1 MEQRIGEVR
10 LGDGTRVAYSRAGS
24 GPPLVHVPGWLT
36 HLELS
41 WALPA
46 ERAFSSALADGR
58 TLYRYD
64 KAGCGLSGP
73 ADRPPSLELEDETLT
88 AVIEAAGPEPID
100 LLGVSLGA
108 AVAVRWAA
116 EHPDRV
122 RRLVLYGGW
131 ADGAQVASAAVRE
144 HVLGLVGS
152 HWGLGSDVLTEIFA
166 PDADRSTRRAFARYQ
181 REAASAERARDM
193 LATCY
198 AVDVTEVLPH
208 VRVPTLV
215 VHRDRDRAAP
225 LQQGRALADGIPGAR
240 FRTLPGR
247 SHLPFVGDAEALS
260 RTIRGFLGLPPTR
273 RSATP
278 TLTPRQHEV
287 AALVAE
293 GLTNREV
300 ADRMFLSVKTV
311 EANLSRIYR
320 KLELRA
326 RADLVRRVLAEK
338 EGPRVPSQPS
348 RVSPDAG

>member
-10 LGDGTRVAYSRAGS
+10 LGDATRIAYARAGS
-24 GPPLVHVPGWLT
+24 GPALVYVPGWLT

-46 ERAFSSALADGR
+46 ERAFYSALAEGR

-73 ADRPPSLELEDETLT
+73 ADRAPSLDVEDETLT
-88 AVIEAAGPEPID
+88 AVAEAAGPDRFD

-116 EHPDRV
+116 AHPDRV

-131 ADGAQVASAAVRE
+131 ASGARVAAPAVQE

-152 HWGLGSDVLTEIFA
+152 QWGLGSDVLTDIFA
-166 PDADRSTRRAFARYQ
+166 PDADRSTRRAFALYQ
-181 REAASAERARDM
+181 REAATAERARDM

-198 AVDVTEVLPH
+198 AVDVTALLPR
-208 VRVPTLV
+208 VQVPTLV

-225 LQQGRALADGIPGAR
+225 VQQGRALADGIPGAR
-240 FRTLPGR
+240 FRTLPGH

-260 RTIRGFLGLPPTR
+260 RTVRGFLGLPPTR
-273 RSATP
+273 RPAAP
-278 TLTPRQHEV
+278 TLTPRQREV

-293 GLTNREV
+293 GLTNREIGRRLVISERSAESHVERIRIRLGLRSRAQV
-300 ADRMFLSVKTV
+300 AAWVV
-311 EANLSRIYR
+311 ES
-320 KLELRA
+320 
-326 RADLVRRVLAEK
+326 
-338 EGPRVPSQPS
+338 G
-348 RVSPDAG
+348 GG

>member
-1 MEQRIGEVR
+1 VDQRIGEAR
-10 LGDGTRVAYSRAGS
+10 LGDGTRIAHARVGS
-24 GPPLVHVPGWLT
+24 GPPLVYVPGWLT

-46 ERAFSSALADGR
+46 ERAFYAALAEGR
-58 TLYRYD
+58 TLFRYD

-73 ADRPPSLELEDETLT
+73 SERGPSLELEAEALD
-88 AVIEAAGPEPID
+88 AVTEAAGPDPID
-100 LLGVSLGA
+100 LLGISLGA
-108 AVAVRWAA
+108 VVAVRWAA

-131 ADGAQVASAAVRE
+131 ASGAQVASAAVRE

-152 HWGLGSDVLTEIFA
+152 QWGLGSDVLTDIFA

-181 REAASAERARDM
+181 REAASSERARDM

-198 AVDVTEVLPH
+198 EVDVTRVLAD
-208 VRVPTLV
+208 VRAPTLV

-225 LQQGRALADGIPGAR
+225 VQQGQALADGIPGAR

-260 RTIRGFLGLPPTR
+260 RTIRGFLGLPPSR
-273 RSATP
+273 RAATP
-278 TLTPRQHEV
+278 SLTPRQREV

-293 GLTNREV
+293 GLTNREIGNRLVISERSAESHVERIRIRLGLRSRAQVAAWLV
-300 ADRMFLSVKTV
+300 ADG
-311 EANLSRIYR
+311 
-320 KLELRA
+320 
-326 RADLVRRVLAEK
+326 AE
-338 EGPRVPSQPS
+338 
-348 RVSPDAG
+348 

>member
-1 MEQRIGEVR
+1 
-10 LGDGTRVAYSRAGS
+10 
-24 GPPLVHVPGWLT
+24 
-36 HLELS
+36 
-41 WALPA
+41 
-46 ERAFSSALADGR
+46 
-58 TLYRYD
+58 
-64 KAGCGLSGP
+64 
-73 ADRPPSLELEDETLT
+73 
-88 AVIEAAGPEPID
+88 
-100 LLGVSLGA
+100 
-108 AVAVRWAA
+108 VAVRWAA
-116 EHPDRV
+116 GHPDRV

-152 HWGLGSDVLTEIFA
+152 QWGLGSDLLTEIFA

-181 REAASAERARDM
+181 REAASAQRARDM

-278 TLTPRQHEV
+278 TLTPRQREV

-293 GLTNREV
+293 GLTNREIGSRLVISERSAESHVERIRIRLGLRSRAQV
-300 ADRMFLSVKTV
+300 AAWVAGSG
-311 EANLSRIYR
+311 
-320 KLELRA
+320 
-326 RADLVRRVLAEK
+326 AE
-338 EGPRVPSQPS
+338 
-348 RVSPDAG
+348 